1 MAEREQLRRSAII
14 GRNVSG
20 MKLADLMLDQAP
32 KDKTPGTTAET
43 SGNKPSQQVLPES
56 GERQTS
62 PERQPDQILTKR
74 RRKSKFLPVL
84 AVQTRAASKRETRQR
99 ELDEAATVNS
109 GARMT
114 SAEELPS
121 GDDLD
126 ELEDGTREQ
135 STQSGAEEE
144 QSNLDE
150 LGDGTREQ
158 STQSDAE
165 VELNPD
171 DEMPRSYPA
180 GPDED
185 EGPQLEIP
193 VSRQELITMQRK
205 DQELVELFDGVPSD
219 SHRVCW

>member
-1 MAEREQLRRSAII
+1 
-14 GRNVSG
+14 
-20 MKLADLMLDQAP
+20 
-32 KDKTPGTTAET
+32 
-43 SGNKPSQQVLPES
+43 
-56 GERQTS
+56 
-62 PERQPDQILTKR
+62 
-74 RRKSKFLPVL
+74 
-84 AVQTRAASKRETRQR
+84 
-99 ELDEAATVNS
+99 
-109 GARMT
+109 MT

-158 STQSDAE
+158 STQSGAE

-180 GPDED
+180 GAASSSS
-185 EGPQLEIP
+185 LCL
-193 VSRQELITMQRK
+193 VS
-205 DQELVELFDGVPSD
+205 LFDLALV
-219 SHRVCW
+219 